1 MGQFS
6 WIAQDTNKSISSINP
21 RPVTMVDNK
30 NNKWTENHYEG
41 YGVFNGKDYYQLLAE
56 MNNCKGLTGNVDED
70 RLIGI
75 ELAYS
80 DKPHITPNLYENNL
94 SCNYTYETPIVGT
107 LPYSLRE
114 ELPV

>member
-56 MNNCKGLTGNVDED
+56 MNNCKGLTGNVNED

-75 ELAYS
+75 DLAFS
-80 DKPHITPNLYENNL
+80 NKPHITPNLYEDSSINWRNKHPQD
-94 SCNYTYETPIVGT
+94 CPNQGWTN
-107 LPYSLRE
+107 
-114 ELPV
+114 